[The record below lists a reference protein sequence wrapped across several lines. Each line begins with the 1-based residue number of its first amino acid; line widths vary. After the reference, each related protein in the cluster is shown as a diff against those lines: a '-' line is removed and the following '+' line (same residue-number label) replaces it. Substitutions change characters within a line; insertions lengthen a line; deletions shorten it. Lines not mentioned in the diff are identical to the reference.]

1 MEGHESEARS
11 VSASVIVSASPAEV
25 FDLLRRPERHG
36 EFDGSGTV
44 KSVVNGPE
52 VLEEG
57 STFTMSM
64 HMGLSYRI
72 RNRVVEFEA
81 DRRIAWRHFG
91 KHRWRYELEE
101 VEVGCRVTET
111 FDYSAGPSWFY
122 RRANIPTR
130 NLASIE
136 ATLERLVAIFSREG
150 DEDTLREWG

>member
-1 MEGHESEARS
+1 MEGQDPEARS
-11 VSASVIVSASPAEV
+11 VSASVIVSASPADV

-52 VLEEG
+52 VLEDG
-57 STFTMSM
+57 SIFTMSM
-64 HMGLSYRI
+64 RMGVPYRI

-91 KHRWRYELEE
+91 KHRWRYELEA
-101 VEVGCRVTET
+101 VEEGCRVTET
-111 FDYSAGPSWFY
+111 FDYSAGPLWFY
-122 RRANIPTR
+122 RRADIPTR

-136 ATLERLVAIFSREG
+136 ATLERLALIFAAT
-150 DEDTLREWG
+150 DDTGG

>member
-1 MEGHESEARS
+1 MEGHEAETRS
-11 VSASVIVSASPAEV
+11 VSASVTVSASPAEV

-64 HMGLSYRI
+64 HMGLPYRI

-91 KHRWRYELEE
+91 RHRWRYELEE
-101 VEVGCRVTET
+101 VEAGCRVTET
-111 FDYSAGPSWFY
+111 FDYSAGPLWFY
-122 RRANIPTR
+122 RRANIPAR

-136 ATLERLVAIFSREG
+136 ATLQRLAAIFTTANDGDNSRE
-150 DEDTLREWG
+150 

>member
-1 MEGHESEARS
+1 MEGHGSEARS
-11 VSASVIVSASPAEV
+11 VSASVMVSASPADV
-25 FDLLRRPERHG
+25 FDLLRRPGRHG

-52 VLEEG
+52 VLEDG

-64 HMGLSYRI
+64 RMGLPYRI

-101 VEVGCRVTET
+101 VEAGCRVTET
-111 FDYSAGPSWFY
+111 FDYSAGPLWFY

-136 ATLERLVAIFSREG
+136 ATLERLALIFAAT
-150 DEDTLREWG
+150 DDTGG

>member
-1 MEGHESEARS
+1 MEGHGSEARS

-52 VLEEG
+52 VLEDG

-64 HMGLSYRI
+64 HMGLPYRI

-91 KHRWRYELEE
+91 KHRWRYELEQ
-101 VEVGCRVTET
+101 VETGCRVTET
-111 FDYSAGPSWFY
+111 FDYSAGPRWFY

-136 ATLERLVAIFSREG
+136 ATLRRLAAIFTTANDGDNSRE
-150 DEDTLREWG
+150 

>member
-1 MEGHESEARS
+1 MEGHEAETRS
-11 VSASVIVSASPAEV
+11 VSASVTVSASPAEV

-64 HMGLSYRI
+64 HMGLPYRI

-91 KHRWRYELEE
+91 RHRWRYELEE
-101 VEVGCRVTET
+101 VEVTET
-111 FDYSAGPSWFY
+111 FDYSAGPLWFY

-136 ATLERLVAIFSREG
+136 ATLQRLAAIFTTANDGDNSRE
-150 DEDTLREWG
+150 